1 VNHHIAITWAKR
13 KAEGR
18 IVGIGSYFATY
29 KGVVIGEWR
38 VPECSA
44 ARCHASHSDILV
56 TTRNG
61 RPAMSGNV
69 GWLADHTVEENDK
82 VSPRWAKYRPF
93 DLGPASEDLDRHR
106 APTASSSRTKP
117 NRRRSRRWSRCG
129 RRGRR
134 CGRSRPLSG
143 EKGVRIS
150 HEGVAGVLRTDGA
163 K

>member
-1 VNHHIAITWAKR
+1 MNHHIAITWAKR

-69 GWLADHTVEENDK
+69 GWLADHTVEEK
-82 VSPRWAKYRPF
+82 RQGQPPLGQVPPLRPR
-93 DLGPASEDLDRHR
+93 ASERRPRPPPGADGELVPHQAEQEAIQEMVALR
-106 APTASSSRTKP
+106 AQGTPLRAIAATLGGK
-117 NRRRSRRWSRCG
+117 G
-129 RRGRR
+129 RQDQ
-134 CGRSRPLSG
+134 
-143 EKGVRIS
+143 
-150 HEGVAGVLRTDGA
+150 RTDGA